1 MGENADR
8 TAIVVTNAKT
18 HKIHAIFKSNAIQY
32 KETFRFIYT
41 LVYRHIP
48 NSVLIIENNIDTL
61 IEYVKNSPM
70 RHLLYYEFP
79 KNNAKDK
86 RKNGVTQP
94 NNKNTIVYGLTTS
107 NQTRPKYFDILFE
120 YVRNNKDYI
129 CCREMIEEIE
139 TLEYKSQTRIEA
151 VSGKHDDVVMAYLL
165 GEYVMQE
172 GTNKA
177 RFGLYYADGLGTEYN
192 KTDSSVFKGVS
203 YNSMN
208 ADKTYNSPFLN
219 ELLVKP
225 DTMEDL
231 ERRWQKMINGGDRQ
245 SSLRYETNIFTGEK
259 DVTGVTKTRSGS
271 FMDLNNYDPYRN
283 LSVDDQFGV
292 GSYDDYNRLDF
303 MEDLDNGF
311 F

>member
-32 KETFRFIYT
+32 KETFRFLYT
-41 LVYRHIP
+41 LVYRYIP
-48 NSVLIIENNIDTL
+48 NSVLIVENNIDTL
-61 IEYVKNSPM
+61 IEYIKNSTM

-79 KNNAKDK
+79 KNSSKDK
-86 RKNGVTQP
+86 RKNGVKQP
-94 NNKNTIVYGLTTS
+94 QEKNTIVYGLNTS
-107 NQTRPKYFDILFE
+107 GQTRPIYFDILFE

-151 VSGKHDDVVMAYLL
+151 VSGKHDDVVMSYLL
-165 GEYVMQE
+165 GEYVMQY

-177 RFGLYYADGLGTEYN
+177 RFGLFYADGLGTEYK
-192 KTDSSVFKGVS
+192 KTNSSIFKANTQ
-203 YNSMN
+203 YNQ
-208 ADKTYNSPFLN
+208 DKPEIYSSPFLN

-225 DTMEDL
+225 ETIEDL
-231 ERRWQKMINGGDRQ
+231 DRRWQRMINSESRDTR
-245 SSLRYETNIFTGEK
+245 LEYDTNIFTGEK
-259 DVTGVTKTRSGS
+259 DMTGVLKSREGA
-271 FMDLNNYDPYRN
+271 FRELNDYDPYRN
-283 LSVDDQFGV
+283 LSREDQFGT
-292 GSYDDYNRLDF
+292 GSYDSLDF
-303 MEDLDNGF
+303 MEDLDNIF